1 MASLMRTRFRPVFVV
16 AALLITASAA
26 LAFFFQ
32 TSVNEAPIRSVR
44 DRFPVFADVAVDP
57 DANIVAVTDENLF
70 SLRTY
75 DRDLLTNDVADPRTV
90 ITGPR
95 SRVDFVCGVAVD
107 PKNKELYAIN
117 NDTAADM
124 VVFKYDQSGNIP
136 ASRTLRPAPVSTWGV
151 ALDLKHDEVAVTV
164 QQINKVLVYRRLAEG
179 DEKPLRVIQ
188 GKDTGLADPHG
199 IYVDA
204 DNDEMFVANHDS
216 YHEESTSQEQST
228 LVQAEL
234 ARGNAS
240 LSVPVERIQPRASQ
254 GKFVEPSIAIFSRTA
269 KDNAAPIRVI
279 RGPKTDLNLPMKV
292 YVDTIHNELFVANS
306 GSNSILVFSR
316 TASGDVAPIR
326 KIQGDGTKL
335 KKPVGLYVD
344 TKNDEVWATSPEFH
358 SINVYKRT
366 AQGNAAPLRIV
377 RGAPE
382 GTPAPGIGNPGGI
395 AYDSKR
401 EQLLVPN

>member
-1 MASLMRTRFRPVFVV
+1 MRTWFRPFLI
-16 AALLITASAA
+16 ALVLLLSASTA
-26 LAFFFQ
+26 LAFFLQ
-32 TSVNEAPIRSVR
+32 VSVNDAPIRSVR

-57 DANIVAVTDENLF
+57 EANIVAVTDENLF

-90 ITGPR
+90 ITGPK

-107 PKNKELYAIN
+107 PKNKEIYAIN

-164 QQINKVLVYRRLAEG
+164 EQINKVLVYRRLAEG
-179 DEKPLRVIQ
+179 DEKPLRIIQ

-204 DNDEMFVANHDS
+204 ENDEIVVANHDS
-216 YHEESTSQEQST
+216 YHEESATQEQST
-228 LVQAEL
+228 TVQAEL
-234 ARGNAS
+234 ARGNAT

-254 GKFVEPSIAIFSRTA
+254 GKFVEPSITIYSRTA
-269 KDNAAPIRVI
+269 KDNAAPVRVI
-279 RGPKTDLNLPMKV
+279 RGPKTELSLPMKV
-292 YVDTIHNELFVANS
+292 YIDTVHNELFVANS
-306 GSNSILVFSR
+306 GSNSILVFDR
-316 TASGDVAPIR
+316 TANGDVTPIR
-326 KIQGDGTKL
+326 KIQGDATKL
-335 KKPVGLYVD
+335 RKPVGLYVD

-366 AQGNAAPLRIV
+366 AQGDVAPLRIV
-377 RGAPE
+377 RGAPD
-382 GTPAPGIGNPGGI
+382 GTPSPGIGNPGGI

-401 EQLLVPN
+401 QQLLVPN

>member
-1 MASLMRTRFRPVFVV
+1 LFAST
-16 AALLITASAA
+16 ALGLF
-26 LAFFFQ
+26 LQ
-32 TSVNEAPIRSVR
+32 VSVNDAPIRSVR

-57 DANIVAVTDENLF
+57 EANIVAVTDENLF

-90 ITGPR
+90 ITGNK

-107 PKNKELYAIN
+107 PKNKEIYAIN

-164 QQINKVLVYRRLAEG
+164 EQINKVLVYRRLAEG
-179 DEKPLRVIQ
+179 DEKPLRIIQ

-204 DNDEMFVANHDS
+204 ENDEIVVANHDS
-216 YHEESTSQEQST
+216 YHEESASQEQST
-228 LVQAEL
+228 TVQAEL
-234 ARGNAS
+234 ARGNAT
-240 LSVPVERIQPRASQ
+240 LSVPIERIQPRASQ
-254 GKFVEPSIAIFSRTA
+254 GKFVEPSITIYSRTA
-269 KDNAAPIRVI
+269 KDNAAPVRVI
-279 RGPKTDLNLPMKV
+279 RGAKTELSLPMKV
-292 YVDTIHNELFVANS
+292 YVDTVHNELFVANS
-306 GSNSILVFSR
+306 GSNSILVFNR
-316 TASGDVAPIR
+316 TANGDVAPIR
-326 KIQGDGTKL
+326 RIQGDTTKL
-335 KKPVGLYVD
+335 RKPVGLFVD

-358 SINVYKRT
+358 TINVYKRT
-366 AQGNAAPLRIV
+366 AQGDVAPLRII

-395 AYDSKR
+395 AFDSKR
-401 EQLLVPN
+401 QQILVPN